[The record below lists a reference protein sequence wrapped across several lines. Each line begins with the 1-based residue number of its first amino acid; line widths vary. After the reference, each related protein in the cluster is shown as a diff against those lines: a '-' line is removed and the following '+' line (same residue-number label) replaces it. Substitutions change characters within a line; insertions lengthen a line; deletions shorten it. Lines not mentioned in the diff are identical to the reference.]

1 MKTINLGEFQRKIL
15 VPILCKFDQPLSTNR
30 DKYIKKNNLTGFFLY
45 PSLWLATKLQ
55 FVFDIIA
62 RQHCTATCWSRAH
75 QLPMNFCCLHKT
87 LLKHI
92 NSPHCQKSTMRRVDS
107 QVIKLKISV
116 IQKQFFLSPASSR
129 IRDSVVLNEA
139 NFGLILIDFLWFHFF
154 LA

>member
-1 MKTINLGEFQRKIL
+1 
-15 VPILCKFDQPLSTNR
+15 
-30 DKYIKKNNLTGFFLY
+30 
-45 PSLWLATKLQ
+45 
-55 FVFDIIA
+55 
-62 RQHCTATCWSRAH
+62 
-75 QLPMNFCCLHKT
+75 
-87 LLKHI
+87 
-92 NSPHCQKSTMRRVDS
+92 MRRVDS